1 MARSLYWIW
10 LSLRMGEGKSGVA
23 ELLEHFGSP
32 QNIYDADAHELGD
45 YFGHARRS
53 LCESLSDKNLD
64 EAYQIESYCVKNGI
78 SILHYSEKGYPK
90 LLTNLKNPPIILYA
104 RGKIADLDERVS
116 IGVVGTRSISEYGR
130 QSAYRIGYELA
141 AAGAVVVSGL
151 ALGNDSVAACGA
163 LDARGRTVAVLGS
176 GLDRIYPAAH
186 KKLAREVARHGLLL
200 SEYPPLTP
208 PSRSSFP
215 MRNRIISG
223 LSQGTLV
230 IEAGKGSGAL
240 ITARDAILQGRDVYA
255 LPGNVTAETAFG
267 TNELIKDGASAVTC
281 AADIL
286 ENYQYIYGNKLDMN
300 VLGKLRGRSALKRG
314 ALAAHGVDEGA
325 LTMPED
331 ASADA
336 EGTIGALL
344 HARGH
349 VDGETVKRMSGE
361 TEYPVYRDDKRK
373 EKITPAA
380 PNEKKAAPEGPSAPA
395 SGSIPADLDAGLA
408 DVLRAMPQG
417 EAVGVDRI
425 CEGGLDPVAV
435 MTAMTMLEIRGL
447 VESRPGNRY
456 LRK

>member
-1 MARSLYWIW
+1 MTRSLYWIW
-10 LSLRMGEGKSGVA
+10 LSLRMGAGKEGVA

-32 QNIYDADAHELGD
+32 ENVYDADAHALSD
-45 YFGHARRS
+45 FFGKRGRH
-53 LCESLSDKNLD
+53 LCEALGDKNLD
-64 EAYQIESYCVKNGI
+64 EAYRIESYCVKNGI
-78 SILHYSEKGYPK
+78 SILRYSEKGYPK

-104 RGKIADLDERVS
+104 RGRIADLDERVS

-176 GLDRIYPAAH
+176 GLDRIYPSAH
-186 KKLAREVARHGLLL
+186 KKLAREVAKRGLLL

-215 MRNRIISG
+215 TRNRIISG

-255 LPGNVTAETAFG
+255 LPGNVTSETATG
-267 TNELIKDGASAVTC
+267 TNELIKDGAAAVTC

-286 ENYQYIYGNKLDMN
+286 ENYQYIYGAKLDLN
-300 VLGKLRGRSALKRG
+300 VLGKLRGRSALKKG

-325 LTMPED
+325 LSLPED
-331 ASADA
+331 SP
-336 EGTIGALL
+336 EEKTKGTIGTLL
-344 HARGH
+344 HEKGR

-361 TEYPVYRDDKRK
+361 TEYPVYQDDKRTETVSK
-373 EKITPAA
+373 P
-380 PNEKKAAPEGPSAPA
+380 APEGGVPE
-395 SGSIPADLDAGLA
+395 DLDEDLA
-408 DVLRAMPQG
+408 RVLRAMPVG
-417 EAVGVDRI
+417 EAVGIDRI
-425 CEGGLDPVAV
+425 CECGVDPVAV
-435 MTAMTMLEIRGL
+435 MTAMTMLELRGL
-447 VESRPGNRY
+447 IESRPGNRY